1 MILRAWTETL
11 EGNLNWRNDAEEVI
25 KQVNENSYL
34 LGTIF
39 LFPMGPTSTFSNK
52 IFANNLW
59 PSNLKYKFFMSNKLA
74 KLPQFH
80 FKDGLTHSKGTL
92 CSAISLACSLGY
104 KNIVLIG
111 VDLYDNRYFWL
122 PSDKTLGWC
131 EKQKK
136 LMPMD
141 VNPRGLKPDEKHNTA
156 TQGIIDVI
164 FIGATICIKKSR

>member
-1 MILRAWTETL
+1 MKSGIEYRHMTLSVSVAPFILKKINFTFMILRAWTETL

-25 KQVNENSYL
+25 KQVNENNYL

-80 FKDGLTHSKGTL
+80 FKDGLTHSKGTRHYVRQ
-92 CSAISLACSLGY
+92 S
-104 KNIVLIG
+104 V
-111 VDLYDNRYFWL
+111 
-122 PSDKTLGWC
+122 
-131 EKQKK
+131 
-136 LMPMD
+136 
-141 VNPRGLKPDEKHNTA
+141 
-156 TQGIIDVI
+156 
-164 FIGATICIKKSR
+164 